1 MHMNSLF
8 ILLQAQPQQP
18 QGSSASMWIMLLLIF
33 VVMWLFMIRP
43 QRKQQKELEAFQN
56 SLKKGDKVVIG
67 NSGIFGEIAEV
78 NDKTALV
85 RVDGDTKLRV
95 SKQVL
100 LLRRRH
106 GSRRGRVQHSGTQ
119 QHFFEYGPGL
129 GPLPDDRLPASPR
142 RETQPLSAGEGAD

>member
-1 MHMNSLF
+1 MYMNTLF

-18 QGSSASMWIMLLLIF
+18 AGGSASMWIMLLLIF

-95 SKQVL
+95 IKS
-100 LLRRRH
+100 
-106 GSRRGRVQHSGTQ
+106 SW
-119 QHFFEYGPGL
+119 
-129 GPLPDDRLPASPR
+129 
-142 RETQPLSAGEGAD
+142 